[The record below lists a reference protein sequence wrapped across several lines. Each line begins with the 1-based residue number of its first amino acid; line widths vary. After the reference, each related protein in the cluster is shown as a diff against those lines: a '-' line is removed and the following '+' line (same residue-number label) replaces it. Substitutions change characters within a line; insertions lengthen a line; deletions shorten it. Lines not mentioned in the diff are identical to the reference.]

1 MHEISLVQNLIEQL
15 RQLAFANNAEKVV
28 SVTME
33 IGPLSGVVIDS
44 FQFGF
49 DTLTASD
56 ILLGKA
62 QLVIQK
68 TDAFYHCSG
77 CGHEMVTNNSR
88 PDKCPLC
95 GDRLLI
101 PKGGDELILRQVEME

>member
-1 MHEISLVQNLIEQL
+1 
-15 RQLAFANNAEKVV
+15 
-28 SVTME
+28 ME

-62 QLVIQK
+62 QLVIK
-68 TDAFYHCSG
+68 TTNALYHCSG
-77 CGHEMVTNNSR
+77 CGYEIVTNDSR
-88 PDKCPLC
+88 PDQCLQC